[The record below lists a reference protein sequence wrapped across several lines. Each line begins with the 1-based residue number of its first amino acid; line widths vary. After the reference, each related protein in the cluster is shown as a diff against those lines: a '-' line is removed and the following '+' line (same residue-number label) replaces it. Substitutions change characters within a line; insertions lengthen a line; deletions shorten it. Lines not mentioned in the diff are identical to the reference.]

1 LESLNFWGDYI
12 ICSTEMTQLPRDKS
26 AL

>member
-1 LESLNFWGDYI
+1 
-12 ICSTEMTQLPRDKS
+12 MTQLPRDKS